1 MTSSLKQLTL
11 FNQGLGKTS
20 RFTKGVDGTLQ
31 AIEHLGYV
39 QIDTISVVERA
50 HHHILWSR
58 VPDYDLNHLN
68 SLVRERQIFE
78 YWYHAASYL
87 PMKDYRYALPA
98 MMSVRNGESR
108 YFNRGDQH
116 LMNEILVRVRAEGK
130 IRLRDIDKN
139 NKKSLGNWWNTGP
152 GRRAFEQLY
161 MQGDLMICE
170 RNGMEKVYD
179 LTERCLPEN
188 IDLRM
193 PTLYEYAQY
202 LFNNTLRAHGAFT
215 WKQLVHLKKN
225 DLKEAMSVV
234 LKEQIDAGVVSVV
247 KLADGQTL
255 YVDVAAIEQKVE
267 TDFGLKILSPFDN
280 SLIHRD
286 RLTSLFEF
294 DYRIECYVPAAKRV
308 YGYFCLPILYQDE
321 LVGRLDCKAHRSIKE
336 LEMISLHLEKKTI
349 KDKEHFFFELD
360 QELKRFAAFNQCLTI
375 NDKVIKLI
383 RTKI

>member
-20 RFTKGVDGTLQ
+20 RFAKGVDGTLQ

-58 VPDYDLNHLN
+58 VPDYELSHLN
-68 SLVRERQIFE
+68 SLVGERQIFE

-116 LMNEILVRVRAEGK
+116 LMNEILARVRAEGK

-170 RNGMEKVYD
+170 RNGMEKVFD

-188 IDLRM
+188 IDLSM

-225 DLKEAMSVV
+225 DLKETMRVV
-234 LKEQIDAGVVSVV
+234 LKEHIDAGVVSAI
-247 KLADGQTL
+247 KLEKGQML
-255 YVDVAAIEQKVE
+255 YVEVAALEQKFNTE
-267 TDFGLKILSPFDN
+267 FGLKILSPFDN

-286 RLTSLFEF
+286 RLASLFEF
-294 DYRIECYVPAAKRV
+294 DYRIECYVPAAKRI

-321 LVGRLDCKAHRSIKE
+321 LVGRVDCKAHRSIKE
-336 LEMISLHLEKKTI
+336 LEVISLHLEKKV
-349 KDKEHFFFELD
+349 KNKELFFFELE
-360 QELKRFAAFNQCLTI
+360 QELKRFAAFNQCSTI

>member
-1 MTSSLKQLTL
+1 MTFSLKQLTL

-20 RFTKGVDGTLQ
+20 RFAKGVDGTLQ

-58 VPDYDLNHLN
+58 VPDYELRHLN
-68 SLVRERQIFE
+68 SLVGERQIFE

-98 MMSVRNGESR
+98 MMSVRKGESR

-116 LMNEILVRVRAEGK
+116 LMNEILARVRAEGK

-170 RNGMEKVYD
+170 RNGMEKVFD

-188 IDLRM
+188 IDLSM

-225 DLKEAMSVV
+225 DLKETMRVV
-234 LKEQIDAGVVSVV
+234 LKEHIDAGVVSAI
-247 KLADGQTL
+247 KLENGQTL
-255 YVDVAAIEQKVE
+255 YVDVAAMEQKVS

-286 RLTSLFEF
+286 RLASLFEF

-321 LVGRLDCKAHRSIKE
+321 LVGRVDCKAHRSIKE
-336 LEMISLHLEKKTI
+336 LEVISLHIEKTVKN
-349 KDKEHFFFELD
+349 KELFFFELE
-360 QELKRFAAFNQCLTI
+360 QELKHFAAFNQCSTI
-375 NDKVIKLI
+375 NDKVIKCI
-383 RTKI
+383 RSKT

>member
-20 RFTKGVDGTLQ
+20 RFAKGMDGTLQ

-58 VPDYDLNHLN
+58 VPDYELSHLN
-68 SLVRERQIFE
+68 SLVGERQIFE

-87 PMKDYRYALPA
+87 PMKDYRYALPT

-108 YFNRGDQH
+108 YFNKGDQH
-116 LMNEILVRVRAEGK
+116 LMNEILARVRAEGK

-170 RNGMEKVYD
+170 RNGMEKVFD

-188 IDLRM
+188 IDLSM

-225 DLKEAMSVV
+225 DLKETMRVI
-234 LKEQIDAGVVSVV
+234 LKEQIDAGVVSAI
-247 KLADGQTL
+247 KLKNSQTL
-255 YVDVAAIEQKVE
+255 YVDVAAIEQKVG

-286 RLTSLFEF
+286 RLASLFEF

-321 LVGRLDCKAHRSIKE
+321 LIGRVDCKAHRSIKE
-336 LEMISLHLEKKTI
+336 LEVISLHIEKTVKN
-349 KDKEHFFFELD
+349 KELFFFELE
-360 QELKRFAAFNQCLTI
+360 QELKRFAAFNQCSTI
-375 NDKVIKLI
+375 NDKVIQRI

>member
-11 FNQGLGKTS
+11 FNQGLAKTS
-20 RFTKGVDGTLQ
+20 RFAKGVDGTLQ
-31 AIEHLGYV
+31 AIKHLGYV
-39 QIDTISVVERA
+39 QLDTISVVERA

-58 VPDYDLNHLN
+58 VPDYELSHLN
-68 SLVRERQIFE
+68 SLVGARQIFE

-116 LMNEILVRVRAEGK
+116 LMNEILARVRAEGK

-170 RNGMEKVYD
+170 RNGMEKVFD

-225 DLKEAMSVV
+225 DLKETMRVV
-234 LKEQIDAGVVSVV
+234 LKEHIDAGVVSAI
-247 KLADGQTL
+247 KLENGQTL
-255 YVDVAAIEQKVE
+255 YVDVAAIEQKVS

-286 RLTSLFEF
+286 RLASLFEF

-321 LVGRLDCKAHRSIKE
+321 LVGRVDCKAHRSIKE
-336 LEMISLHLEKKTI
+336 LEVISLHLEKTVKN
-349 KDKEHFFFELD
+349 KELFFFELE
-360 QELKRFAAFNQCLTI
+360 QEFKRFAAFNQCSTI
-375 NDKVIKLI
+375 NDKVIKRI
-383 RTKI
+383 CTKI

>member
-20 RFTKGVDGTLQ
+20 RFAKGMDGTLQ

-58 VPDYDLNHLN
+58 VPDYGLSHLN
-68 SLVRERQIFE
+68 SLVGERQIFE

-116 LMNEILVRVRAEGK
+116 LMNEILARVRAEGK

-152 GRRAFEQLY
+152 GCRAFEQLY

-170 RNGMEKVYD
+170 RNGMEKVFD

-188 IDLRM
+188 IDLSM

-225 DLKEAMSVV
+225 DLKETMRVV
-234 LKEQIDAGVVSVV
+234 LKEHIDAGVVSAI
-247 KLADGQTL
+247 KLEKGQML
-255 YVDVAAIEQKVE
+255 YVEVAALEQKFNTE
-267 TDFGLKILSPFDN
+267 FGLKILSPFDN

-286 RLTSLFEF
+286 RLASLFEF
-294 DYRIECYVPAAKRV
+294 DYRIECYVPAGKRV

-336 LEMISLHLEKKTI
+336 LEVISLHLEKTVKN
-349 KDKEHFFFELD
+349 KELFFFELE
-360 QELKRFAAFNQCLTI
+360 QELKRFAAFNQCSTI

>member
-1 MTSSLKQLTL
+1 MTSSLKRLAL
-11 FNQGLGKTS
+11 FNQGLGKIS
-20 RFTKGVDGTLQ
+20 PFAKGVDGTLQ

-58 VPDYDLNHLN
+58 VPDYDLSHLN
-68 SLVRERQIFE
+68 NLVRERQIFE

-87 PMKDYRYALPA
+87 PMKDYRYVLPA
-98 MMSVRNGESR
+98 MMSVRKGESR

-116 LMNEILVRVRAEGK
+116 LMNEILARVRAEGR

-188 IDLRM
+188 IDLSM
-193 PTLYEYAQY
+193 PTLREYAQY
-202 LFNNTLRAHGAFT
+202 LFNTTLRAHGAFT
-215 WKQLVHLKKN
+215 WKQLVHLKGKE
-225 DLKEAMSVV
+225 LKEAMRVV
-234 LKEQIDAGVVSVV
+234 LKEQIDAGVVSAI
-247 KLADGQTL
+247 KLDDGQTL
-255 YVDVAAIEQKVE
+255 YVDVAAIEQNVN

-308 YGYFCLPILYQDE
+308 FGYFCLPILYQDE
-321 LVGRLDCKAHRSIKE
+321 LVGRIDCKAHRSIKE
-336 LEMISLHLEKKTI
+336 LEVISLHLEKTI
-349 KDKEHFFFELD
+349 KDKEHFFFELE
-360 QELKRFAAFNQCLTI
+360 QEIKCFAQFNQCTII
-375 NDKVIKLI
+375 NDRVIKLI
-383 RTKI
+383 R

>member
-20 RFTKGVDGTLQ
+20 RFAKGMDGTLQ

-58 VPDYDLNHLN
+58 VPDYDLSHLN
-68 SLVRERQIFE
+68 NLVRERQIFE

-98 MMSVRNGESR
+98 MMSVRKGESR

-116 LMNEILVRVRAEGK
+116 LMNEILARVRAEGR

-170 RNGMEKVYD
+170 RNGIEKVYD

-188 IDLRM
+188 IDLSM
-193 PTLYEYAQY
+193 PTLHEYAQY
-202 LFNNTLRAHGAFT
+202 LFNTTLRAHGAFT
-215 WKQLVHLKKN
+215 WKQLVHLKGK
-225 DLKEAMSVV
+225 DLKEAMRVV
-234 LKEQIDAGVVSVV
+234 LKEQIDAGVVSAI
-247 KLADGQTL
+247 KLDDGQTL
-255 YVDVAAIEQKVE
+255 YVDVAAIEQNVN

-308 YGYFCLPILYQDE
+308 FGYFCLPILYQDE
-321 LVGRLDCKAHRSIKE
+321 LVGRIECKAHRTVKE
-336 LEMISLHLEKKTI
+336 LEVISIHLEKTI
-349 KDKEHFFFELD
+349 KDKELFFFELE
-360 QELKRFAAFNQCLTI
+360 QEIKRFAEFNQCTII

-383 RTKI
+383 R

>member
-20 RFTKGVDGTLQ
+20 RFAKGLEGTLQ

-58 VPDYDLNHLN
+58 VPDYELSHLN
-68 SLVRERQIFE
+68 SLVGERQIFE

-87 PMKDYRYALPA
+87 PMKDYRYALPV

-116 LMNEILVRVRAEGK
+116 LMNEILARVRAEGK

-179 LTERCLPEN
+179 LTERCLPGN
-188 IDLRM
+188 IDLSM

-225 DLKEAMSVV
+225 DLKETMRVV
-234 LKEQIDAGVVSVV
+234 LKEQIDAGVVSAI
-247 KLADGQTL
+247 KLENGQTL
-255 YVDVAAIEQKVE
+255 YVDVAAIEKKVS
-267 TDFGLKILSPFDN
+267 TNFGLKILSPFDN

-286 RLTSLFEF
+286 RLASLFEF

-321 LVGRLDCKAHRSIKE
+321 LVGRVDCKAHRSIKE
-336 LEMISLHLEKKTI
+336 LEVISLHLEKTI
-349 KDKEHFFFELD
+349 KNKELFFFELE
-360 QELKRFAAFNQCLTI
+360 QELKRFAVFNQCSTI
-375 NDKVIKLI
+375 NDKVIKRI
-383 RTKI
+383 HTKI

>member
-1 MTSSLKQLTL
+1 MTSFLKQLTL

-20 RFTKGVDGTLQ
+20 RFAKGMDGTLQ

-58 VPDYDLNHLN
+58 VPDYELSHLN
-68 SLVRERQIFE
+68 SLVCERQIFE

-108 YFNRGDQH
+108 YFKKGDQH
-116 LMNEILVRVRAEGK
+116 LMNEILARVRAEGK

-170 RNGMEKVYD
+170 RNGMEKVFD
-179 LTERCLPEN
+179 LTERYLPEN
-188 IDLRM
+188 IDLSM

-225 DLKEAMSVV
+225 DLKETMRVV
-234 LKEQIDAGVVSVV
+234 LKEHIDAGVVSVI
-247 KLADGQTL
+247 KLENGQTL
-255 YVDVAAIEQKVE
+255 YVDVAAVEQKVS

-286 RLTSLFEF
+286 RLASLFEF

-321 LVGRLDCKAHRSIKE
+321 LVGRVDCKAHRSIKE
-336 LEMISLHLEKKTI
+336 LEVISLHLEKTVKN
-349 KDKEHFFFELD
+349 KELFFFELE
-360 QELKRFAAFNQCLTI
+360 QELKRFAAFNQCSTI
-375 NDKVIKLI
+375 NDKVIKRI

>member
-58 VPDYDLNHLN
+58 VPDYELNHLN

-116 LMNEILVRVRAEGK
+116 LMNEILARVRAEGK

-170 RNGMEKVYD
+170 RNGMEKVFD

-188 IDLRM
+188 IDLSM
-193 PTLYEYAQY
+193 PALYEYAQY

-225 DLKEAMSVV
+225 DLKETMRVV
-234 LKEQIDAGVVSVV
+234 LKEQIDAGVVSAI
-247 KLADGQTL
+247 KLENGQTL
-255 YVDVAAIEQKVE
+255 YVDVAAIEKKVS

-286 RLTSLFEF
+286 RLASLFEF

-321 LVGRLDCKAHRSIKE
+321 LVGRVDCKAHRSIKE
-336 LEMISLHLEKKTI
+336 LEVISLHLEKTVKN
-349 KDKEHFFFELD
+349 KELFFFELE
-360 QELKRFAAFNQCLTI
+360 QELKRFAAFNQCSTI

-383 RTKI
+383 HTKI

>member
-20 RFTKGVDGTLQ
+20 RFAKGVDGTLQ

-58 VPDYDLNHLN
+58 VPDYELRHLN
-68 SLVRERQIFE
+68 SLVGERQIFE

-98 MMSVRNGESR
+98 MMSVRKGESR

-116 LMNEILVRVRAEGK
+116 LMNEILARVRAEGK

-170 RNGMEKVYD
+170 RNGMEKVFD

-188 IDLRM
+188 IDLSM

-225 DLKEAMSVV
+225 DLKETMRVV
-234 LKEQIDAGVVSVV
+234 LKEHIDAGVVSAI
-247 KLADGQTL
+247 KLENGQTL
-255 YVDVAAIEQKVE
+255 YVDVAAMEQKVS

-286 RLTSLFEF
+286 RLASLFEF

-321 LVGRLDCKAHRSIKE
+321 LVGRVDCKAHRSIKE
-336 LEMISLHLEKKTI
+336 LEVISLHIEKTVKN
-349 KDKEHFFFELD
+349 KELFFFELE
-360 QELKRFAAFNQCLTI
+360 QELKHFAAFNQCSTI
-375 NDKVIKLI
+375 NDKVIKCI
-383 RTKI
+383 RSKT

>member
-20 RFTKGVDGTLQ
+20 RFSKGMDGTLQ

-58 VPDYDLNHLN
+58 VPDYELSHLN
-68 SLVRERQIFE
+68 SLVLERQIFE

-116 LMNEILVRVRAEGK
+116 FMNEILARVRAEGK

-188 IDLRM
+188 IDLSM

-225 DLKEAMSVV
+225 NLKEIMRVV
-234 LKEQIDAGVVSVV
+234 LKEQIDAGVVSAI
-247 KLADGQTL
+247 KLENGQTL
-255 YVDVAAIEQKVE
+255 YVDVAAMEQKVS

-286 RLTSLFEF
+286 RLASLFEF

-321 LVGRLDCKAHRSIKE
+321 LVGRVDCKAHRSIKE
-336 LEMISLHLEKKTI
+336 LEVISLHLEKTVKN
-349 KDKEHFFFELD
+349 KELFFFELE

-375 NDKVIKLI
+375 NDKVIQRI

>member
-20 RFTKGVDGTLQ
+20 RFAKGMDGTLQ

-58 VPDYDLNHLN
+58 VPDYELSHLN
-68 SLVRERQIFE
+68 SLVGERQIFE

-116 LMNEILVRVRAEGK
+116 LMNEILARVRAEGK

-170 RNGMEKVYD
+170 RNGMEKVFD

-188 IDLRM
+188 IDLSM

-225 DLKEAMSVV
+225 DLKETMRVA
-234 LKEQIDAGVVSVV
+234 LKEQIDAGVVSAI
-247 KLADGQTL
+247 KLENGQTL
-255 YVDVAAIEQKVE
+255 YVDVAAIEKKVS

-286 RLTSLFEF
+286 RLASLFEF

-321 LVGRLDCKAHRSIKE
+321 LVGRVDCKAHRSIKE
-336 LEMISLHLEKKTI
+336 LEVISLHLEKTVKN
-349 KDKEHFFFELD
+349 KELFFFELE
-360 QELKRFAAFNQCLTI
+360 QELKRFAAFNQCSTI
-375 NDKVIKLI
+375 NDKVIQRI
-383 RTKI
+383 RIKI

>member
-20 RFTKGVDGTLQ
+20 RFAKGLEGTLQ

-58 VPDYDLNHLN
+58 VPDYDLSHLN

-98 MMSVRNGESR
+98 MMSVRKGESR
-108 YFNRGDQH
+108 YFNRGDQQ
-116 LMNEILVRVRAEGK
+116 LMNEILARVRAEGK

-139 NKKSLGNWWNTGP
+139 NKKSLGNWWNTGL

-170 RNGMEKVYD
+170 RNGMEKVFD

-188 IDLRM
+188 IDLTM

-225 DLKEAMSVV
+225 DLKETMRAV
-234 LKEQIDAGVVSVV
+234 LMEQIDAGVVSAI
-247 KLADGQTL
+247 KLENGQML
-255 YVDVAAIEQKVE
+255 YVDAAAIEQKLNTE
-267 TDFGLKILSPFDN
+267 FGLKILSPFDN

-321 LVGRLDCKAHRSIKE
+321 LVGRVDCKAHRSIKE
-336 LEMISLHLEKKTI
+336 LEVISLHLEKTVKN
-349 KDKEHFFFELD
+349 KEVFFFELE
-360 QELKRFAAFNQCLTI
+360 QELKRFAAFNQCSTI

-383 RTKI
+383 LAKI

>member
-20 RFTKGVDGTLQ
+20 RFAKGMDGTLQ

-58 VPDYDLNHLN
+58 VPDYDLSHLN
-68 SLVRERQIFE
+68 NLVRERQIFE

-98 MMSVRNGESR
+98 MMSVRKGESR

-116 LMNEILVRVRAEGK
+116 LMNEILARVRAEGR

-188 IDLRM
+188 IDLSM
-193 PTLYEYAQY
+193 PTLHEYAQY
-202 LFNNTLRAHGAFT
+202 LFNTTLRAHGAFT
-215 WKQLVHLKKN
+215 WKQLVHLKGK
-225 DLKEAMSVV
+225 DLKEAMRVM
-234 LKEQIDAGVVSVV
+234 LKEQIDAGVVSAI
-247 KLADGQTL
+247 KLADGQIL

-308 YGYFCLPILYQDE
+308 FGYFCLPILYQDE
-321 LVGRLDCKAHRSIKE
+321 LVGRIDCKAHRTVKE
-336 LEMISLHLEKKTI
+336 LEVISLYLEKTI
-349 KDKEHFFFELD
+349 KDKELFFFELE
-360 QELKRFAAFNQCLTI
+360 QEIKRFAEFNQCTII
-375 NDKVIKLI
+375 NDKVIKFI
-383 RTKI
+383 R

>member
-1 MTSSLKQLTL
+1 MTSSLKKLTL
-11 FNQGLGKTS
+11 FNQGLGKIS
-20 RFTKGVDGTLQ
+20 PFAKGVDGTLQ
-31 AIEHLGYV
+31 AIAHLGYV

-58 VPDYDLNHLN
+58 VPDYDLSHLN
-68 SLVRERQIFE
+68 NLVRERQIFE

-87 PMKDYRYALPA
+87 PMKDYRYVLPA
-98 MMSVRNGESR
+98 MMSVRKGESH

-116 LMNEILVRVRAEGK
+116 LMNEILARVCAEGR

-188 IDLRM
+188 IDLSI
-193 PTLYEYAQY
+193 PTLHEYAQY
-202 LFNNTLRAHGAFT
+202 LFNTTLRAHGAFT
-215 WKQLVHLKKN
+215 WKQLVHLKGK
-225 DLKEAMSVV
+225 DLKETMRVV
-234 LKEQIDAGVVSVV
+234 LKEQIDAGVVSAI
-247 KLADGQTL
+247 KLEDGQTL
-255 YVDVAAIEQKVE
+255 YVDVAAIEQKVN

-308 YGYFCLPILYQDE
+308 FGYFCLPILYQDE
-321 LVGRLDCKAHRSIKE
+321 LVGRIDCKAHRTVKE
-336 LEMISLHLEKKTI
+336 LEVISLHLEKTI
-349 KDKEHFFFELD
+349 KDKELFFFELE
-360 QELKRFAAFNQCLTI
+360 QEIKRFAEFNQCTII

-383 RTKI
+383 R

>member
-20 RFTKGVDGTLQ
+20 RFAKGMDGTLQ

-50 HHHILWSR
+50 HHHVLWSR
-58 VPDYDLNHLN
+58 VPDYDLSHLN
-68 SLVRERQIFE
+68 NLVRKRQIFE

-98 MMSVRNGESR
+98 IMSVRQGESR

-116 LMNEILVRVRAEGK
+116 LMNEILARVRAEGR

-188 IDLRM
+188 IDLSM
-193 PTLYEYAQY
+193 PTLHEYAQY
-202 LFNNTLRAHGAFT
+202 LFNTTLRAHGAFT
-215 WKQLVHLKKN
+215 WKQLVHLKGK
-225 DLKEAMSVV
+225 DLKEAMRVV
-234 LKEQIDAGVVSVV
+234 LKEQIDAGVVSAV
-247 KLADGQTL
+247 KLDDGQTL
-255 YVDVAAIEQKVE
+255 YVDVVAIEQNVN
-267 TDFGLKILSPFDN
+267 TDLGLKILSPFDN

-308 YGYFCLPILYQDE
+308 FGYFCLPILYQDE
-321 LVGRLDCKAHRSIKE
+321 LVGRIDCKAHRTVKE
-336 LEMISLHLEKKTI
+336 LEVISLHLEKTI
-349 KDKEHFFFELD
+349 KDKELFFFELE
-360 QELKRFAAFNQCLTI
+360 QEIKRFAEFNQCTII

-383 RTKI
+383 R

>member
-20 RFTKGVDGTLQ
+20 RFAKGMDGTLQ

-58 VPDYDLNHLN
+58 VPDYELSHLN
-68 SLVRERQIFE
+68 SLVGARQIFE

-116 LMNEILVRVRAEGK
+116 LMNEILARVRAEGK

-170 RNGMEKVYD
+170 RNGMEKVFD
-179 LTERCLPEN
+179 LTERCLRGN
-188 IDLRM
+188 IDLSM

-225 DLKEAMSVV
+225 DLKETMRVV
-234 LKEQIDAGVVSVV
+234 LKEQIGAGVVSAI
-247 KLADGQTL
+247 KLENGQTL
-255 YVDVAAIEQKVE
+255 YVDVAAIEKKVS

-286 RLTSLFEF
+286 RLASLFEF

-321 LVGRLDCKAHRSIKE
+321 LIGRVDCKAHRSIKE
-336 LEMISLHLEKKTI
+336 LEVISLHIEKTVKN
-349 KDKEHFFFELD
+349 KELFFFELE
-360 QELKRFAAFNQCLTI
+360 QELKRFAAFNQCSTI
-375 NDKVIKLI
+375 NDKVIKRI

>member
-1 MTSSLKQLTL
+1 MTSSLKKLTL

-20 RFTKGVDGTLQ
+20 PFAKGVDGTLQ

-50 HHHILWSR
+50 HHHVLWSR
-58 VPDYDLNHLN
+58 VPDYDLSHLN
-68 SLVRERQIFE
+68 NLVRERQIFE

-98 MMSVRNGESR
+98 MMSVRIGESR

-116 LMNEILVRVRAEGK
+116 LMNEILARVRAEGR

-188 IDLRM
+188 IDLSM
-193 PTLYEYAQY
+193 PTLHEYAQY
-202 LFNNTLRAHGAFT
+202 LLIQRFEHM
-215 WKQLVHLKKN
+215 VHLHGSN
-225 DLKEAMSVV
+225 W
-234 LKEQIDAGVVSVV
+234 
-247 KLADGQTL
+247 
-255 YVDVAAIEQKVE
+255 
-267 TDFGLKILSPFDN
+267 
-280 SLIHRD
+280 
-286 RLTSLFEF
+286 
-294 DYRIECYVPAAKRV
+294 
-308 YGYFCLPILYQDE
+308 
-321 LVGRLDCKAHRSIKE
+321 SI
-336 LEMISLHLEKKTI
+336 
-349 KDKEHFFFELD
+349 
-360 QELKRFAAFNQCLTI
+360 
-375 NDKVIKLI
+375 
-383 RTKI
+383 